1 MIKSFL
7 NLQSFNDG
15 TTKSVSVDATED
27 ASGGMETFTFK
38 IVDQTK
44 TVRVNFASNQ
54 TQNVKVNHTAS
65 GKGLVKVTA
74 TNSPQSLALMLDVD
88 KQPGDDGSEA

>member
-1 MIKSFL
+1 MITRFL

-27 ASGGMETFTFK
+27 VSGGMETFTFT
-38 IVDQTK
+38 IIDQTK
-44 TVRVNFASNQ
+44 QVSVNFASKQ
-54 TQNVKVNHTAS
+54 TQNVTVKHTAA

-74 TNSPQSLALMLDVD
+74 ANSPKSLTLTLNVD
-88 KQPGDDGSEA
+88 KIPGDDGSGD